1 MRSEILA
8 MSNKIHLTEVLL
20 GSSPLASAEEFFY
33 AVSGSLRS
41 TLQQIP
47 DGESGS
53 RGNYIAWQHG
63 CFPITIIQPRWGGQ
77 SSAEGSTKSYT
88 LEDIKPA
95 GYDDQ
100 AMNSF
105 GVFREL
111 KNAGTIPLDARFQV
125 SLPTP
130 FSVAREFVED
140 DGVCAKVEPL
150 YEERISQALRRLQE
164 YIPAAELTIQWDLPT
179 EVATLEY
186 ELGRISDK
194 YWKSY
199 FSPVKDGIWQRLV
212 RLAKDVNPDVQMGYH
227 LCYGDFGHVHFV
239 QPSDLSLLVDLAN
252 GIMKVVNPVHHVAYL
267 HMPVPKGRT
276 DGPFF
281 SALKDLKLNDT
292 KLHLG
297 VVHAHDM
304 AGTKDRLEAASR
316 VYPSIAGV
324 STECG
329 LGRTSEEGLKS
340 VLEISASITEPRG

>member
-1 MRSEILA
+1 
-8 MSNKIHLTEVLL
+8 MSNRFYPTEVLL
-20 GSSPLASAEEFFY
+20 VGSSPLASAEEFFCN
-33 AVSGSLRS
+33 VSDSLPSR
-41 TLQQIP
+41 LQQIP
-47 DGESGS
+47 DGECGS
-53 RGNYIAWQHG
+53 RNNFIAWQHG
-63 CFPITIIQPRWGGQ
+63 CFPITIVQPRWGGQ
-77 SSAEGSTKSYT
+77 PSAESSAKSYT
-88 LEDIKPA
+88 LEDVKPT

-105 GVFREL
+105 RLFREL
-111 KNAGTIPLDARFQV
+111 KNAGKVPTDARFQV

-130 FSVAREFVED
+130 FSVVRGFVED

-150 YEERISQALRRLQE
+150 YEERISQALCRLQE
-164 YIPAAELTIQWDLPT
+164 YIPASELTIQWDLPA

-186 ELGRISDK
+186 ELGRITDK

-199 FSPVKDGIWQRLV
+199 FSPLKDGIWQRLV

-252 GIMKVVNPVHHVAYL
+252 GIMKVVNPVHHVAYF
-267 HMPVPKGRT
+267 HMPVPKERT
-276 DGPFF
+276 DGTFF

-304 AGTKDRLEAASR
+304 TGTKDRLEAASK
-316 VYPSIAGV
+316 VYPNIAGV

-329 LGRTSEEGLKS
+329 LGRTSKEDVKS
-340 VLEISASITEPRG
+340 VLEICASITGPRV